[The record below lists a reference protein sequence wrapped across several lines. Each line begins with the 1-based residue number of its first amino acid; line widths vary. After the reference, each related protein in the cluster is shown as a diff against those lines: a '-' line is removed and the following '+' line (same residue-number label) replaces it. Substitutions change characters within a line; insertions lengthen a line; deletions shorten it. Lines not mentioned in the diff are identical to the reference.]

1 MNASVDMDGLS
12 ANIADVTVTA
22 TSVQDNTKSHSID
35 IKIEKRYY
43 VISINNTADSDPS
56 DLVS

>member
-1 MNASVDMDGLS
+1 MDGLS